1 MVGQAVS
8 GGSKTSVKIDIVSDV
23 VCPWC
28 YLGKARLEAALDA
41 LPGIEAEIHWR
52 PYMLDPSIPRTGVD
66 RKAYMDAKFGAGPR
80 LGQIHEQLNGF
91 GKVAGINY
99 DFDAIKVAPNTM
111 SAHRLIR
118 WAAQAGPRMQN
129 KVVDLLFK
137 AFFEKGQ
144 DIGSAPVL
152 IEIAKRAGMDASIVE
167 TLLPTDAEEAGVIGE
182 IATSKQMGITG
193 VPCFIIDQK
202 YAVSG
207 AQTPEILIDAIKNA
221 VAARAAPPSA
231 PAAS

>member
-1 MVGQAVS
+1 MS
-8 GGSKTSVKIDIVSDV
+8 FGSKTAVKIDIVSDV

-28 YLGKARLEAALDA
+28 YLGKARLEAALNE
-41 LPGIEAEIHWR
+41 LPNIEAEIHWR
-52 PYMLDPSIPRTGVD
+52 PYMLDPSIPRPGVD
-66 RKAYMDAKFGAGPR
+66 RKAYMEAKFGAGPR

-91 GKVAGINY
+91 GKAVGIDY
-99 DFDAIKVAPNTM
+99 DFNAIKVAPNTM
-111 SAHRLIR
+111 NAHRLIR
-118 WAAQAGPRMQN
+118 WAAQAGPGLQN

-137 AFFEKGQ
+137 AYFEEGK

-152 IEIAKRAGMDASIVE
+152 IEIGKKAGMDAAIVE

-207 AQTPEILIDAIKNA
+207 AQTPDILINTINNA
-221 VAARAAPPSA
+221 VAAPPNPPSS

>member
-8 GGSKTSVKIDIVSDV
+8 GTAKAKVKIDVISDV

-28 YLGKARLEAALDA
+28 YLGKARLETALAALPD
-41 LPGIEAEIHWR
+41 IEAEIHWR

-66 RKAYMDAKFGAGPR
+66 RKAYMEAKFGSGPR

-91 GKVAGINY
+91 GKEVGISY

-118 WAAQAGPRMQN
+118 WAAQAGPGKQA

-137 AFFEKGQ
+137 AYFEEGR
-144 DIGSAPVL
+144 DIGSGPVL
-152 IEIAKRAGMDASIVE
+152 IEIAKRAGMDAAIVE

-207 AQTPEILIDAIKNA
+207 AQTPDILAEAIRNA
-221 VAARAAPPSA
+221 AAAQLAEA
-231 PAAS
+231 KQT